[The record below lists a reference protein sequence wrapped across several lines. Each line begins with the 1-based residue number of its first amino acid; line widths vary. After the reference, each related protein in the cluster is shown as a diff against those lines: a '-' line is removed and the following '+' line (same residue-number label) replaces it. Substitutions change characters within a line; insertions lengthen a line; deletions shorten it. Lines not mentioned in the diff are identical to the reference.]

1 MHYFPHTFFI
11 VTANMLLTNIANL
24 SMFVFIAVYVII
36 HERTFGPLSRE
47 VHFSTVRR
55 AFAVGV
61 IRTGPGILIRCNL
74 NTVIAYPC
82 PFPRA
87 LSQANEIINPL
98 FRLKFLL
105 QKIHFIFIL
114 NRNKLAAAQ
123 RAQMEAFIPSCC
135 LLSTGWFMNSV
146 TRTTEFKCQILNE
159 IKQSVSKHLKLII
172 YPPGISIDYTVK
184 SRFIFEP

>member
-11 VTANMLLTNIANL
+11 VTANMLLTNISNL
-24 SMFVFIAVYVII
+24 KTWVFPIALYVII
-36 HERTFGPLSRE
+36 HERTFVVLE
-47 VHFSTVRR
+47 VHFSTVRG
-55 AFAVGV
+55 FIVGV
-61 IRTGPGILIRCNL
+61 TSAGPGTFIRFHL

-114 NRNKLAAAQ
+114 NRNKLAVVQ